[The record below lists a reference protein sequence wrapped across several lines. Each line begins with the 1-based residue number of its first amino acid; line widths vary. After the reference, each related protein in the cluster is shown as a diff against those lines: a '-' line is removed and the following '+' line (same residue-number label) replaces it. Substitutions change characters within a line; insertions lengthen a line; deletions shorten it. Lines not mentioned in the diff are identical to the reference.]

1 MASATE
7 TLTNGQAAAA
17 HATKAAAETV
27 AKATTRATTKATQ
40 SAVDNATSAYDS
52 ATKAVKSAQENTAD
66 VTAATTAAVTKAANT
81 TVEAL
86 TEATEAT
93 VASAAETFDVAAKAV
108 QAVGL
113 VSDPR
118 AAQGKAQ
125 EFIDAFSTQ
134 SRKGA
139 LVWLDAY
146 VKSFDAY
153 LDLNTTIA
161 SATKVEAVSDLVAAG
176 VDAMQQLNTV
186 YVGTLRDLLK

>member
-1 MASATE
+1 MATTTQ

-17 HATKAAAETV
+17 NATKAAADTV

-40 SAVDNATSAYDS
+40 TAVDNATTAYDS
-52 ATKAVKSAQENTAD
+52 AAQAVKSAQENTAD
-66 VTAATTAAVTKAANT
+66 VAAATTAAVTKATNT

-86 TEATEAT
+86 TQATEASVENVT
-93 VASAAETFDVAAKAV
+93 ETFEVAAKAV
-108 QAVGL
+108 QSVGD
-113 VSDPR
+113 VIDPK

-125 EFIDAFSTQ
+125 ELVSVFTTQ

-146 VKSFDAY
+146 VKSFDAV
-153 LDLNTTIA
+153 LDLHTTVA
-161 SATKVEAVSDLVAAG
+161 AATKVEAVSELVAAN
-176 VDAMQQLNTV
+176 VDALHQLNDA